1 MEQMNETADQSEMYI
16 QMPYN
21 RKWWFEDLIRAWKL
35 FRNIT
40 IQDLKDHGIW
50 KILPKKEQDRI
61 KKYFY

>member
-1 MEQMNETADQSEMYI
+1 
-16 QMPYN
+16 MPYN